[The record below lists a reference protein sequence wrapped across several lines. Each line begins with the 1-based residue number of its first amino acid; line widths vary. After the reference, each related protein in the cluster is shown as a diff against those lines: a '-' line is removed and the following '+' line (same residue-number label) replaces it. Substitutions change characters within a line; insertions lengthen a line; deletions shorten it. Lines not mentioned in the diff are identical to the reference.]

1 MKDLPLKHFSERTA
15 SITDGGISP
24 SLLDNFDA
32 EVVKADRFHE
42 AVFAEDGDGFPLE
55 LPDVRG
61 EPDRYGEVH
70 VFADFL
76 QRGEH
81 AIGAGH
87 AVVLL
92 SGNAVPNDTSVLI
105 NCATHTKHK
114 ILLKNQKC
122 YNSFRTTE
130 ITFYGSAF
138 MVYSNMDTMMK

>member
-105 NCATHTKHK
+105 NCATHTKHG
-114 ILLKNQKC
+114 ILLCNV
-122 YNSFRTTE
+122 N
-130 ITFYGSAF
+130 
-138 MVYSNMDTMMK
+138 